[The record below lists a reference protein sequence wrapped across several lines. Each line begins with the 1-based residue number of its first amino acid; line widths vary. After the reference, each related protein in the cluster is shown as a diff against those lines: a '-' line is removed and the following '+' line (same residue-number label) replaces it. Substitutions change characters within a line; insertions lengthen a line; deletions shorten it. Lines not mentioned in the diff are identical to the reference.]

1 MRNPNYSYGFRIAV
15 GVYLFY
21 LAYQLVGGYFAGE
34 SEGMVFLFAGIAFAV
49 VGIVCVATGIRYF
62 VTGKGDKKD
71 VQSSS
76 FEEPDDDTNEK
87 SDER

>member
-21 LAYQLVGGYFAGE
+21 LAYQLVGGYIVGE

>member
-21 LAYQLVGGYFAGE
+21 LAYQLVGGYIAGKSE
-34 SEGMVFLFAGIAFAV
+34 SMAFLFIGIAFAM
-49 VGIVCVATGIRYF
+49 VGIVCAVTGIRYF

-76 FEEPDDDTNEK
+76 FEEPADDTTE
-87 SDER
+87 E

>member
-1 MRNPNYSYGFRIAV
+1 
-15 GVYLFY
+15 
-21 LAYQLVGGYFAGE
+21 
-34 SEGMVFLFAGIAFAV
+34 MVFLFAGIAFAV
-49 VGIVCVATGIRYF
+49 VGIVCATTGIRYF

>member
-1 MRNPNYSYGFRIAV
+1 MLLCQHVR
-15 GVYLFY
+15 LFY
-21 LAYQLVGGYFAGE
+21 LAYQLVGGYLAGE
-34 SEGMVFLFAGIAFAV
+34 SEGMVFLFVGIAFAA
-49 VGIVCVATGIRYF
+49 VGIICAATGIRYF

-76 FEEPDDDTNEK
+76 FEEPDDDTTEE